1 MLGELIPIYHA
12 AGKMHVPPPVV
23 DTMEIWQVA
32 AMFGVDLDGDE
43 DGHLPSGVGDM
54 RRGWIDPNVLQR
66 ARRHMGQVAPDIPIR
81 GFHPERGSTV

>member
-12 AGKMHVPPPVV
+12 AGRLHIDPLTV
-23 DTMEIWQVA
+23 DALEIWQVA

-66 ARRHMGQVAPDIPIR
+66 ARRAMGQAAPDIPLR